1 MPHRTRWQDGQPC
14 SPVNEDAV
22 SDLHRLQHSGWVN
35 KSVQNQQPQSDHGEG
50 AGGDGTFPDA
60 MDLDLTSEGVEGTGT
75 EEPPLILLDKRKGN
89 GASGG
94 GGLEQGNQRG
104 EGDGHRILNSS
115 DGGNQVRTHTGSALA
130 EGI

>member
-1 MPHRTRWQDGQPC
+1 MSNLD
-14 SPVNEDAV
+14 
-22 SDLHRLQHSGWVN
+22 RLQHSGWVN
-35 KSVQNQQPQSDHGEG
+35 KSVQNHQPQSDHGEG

-89 GASGG
+89 NGASGG